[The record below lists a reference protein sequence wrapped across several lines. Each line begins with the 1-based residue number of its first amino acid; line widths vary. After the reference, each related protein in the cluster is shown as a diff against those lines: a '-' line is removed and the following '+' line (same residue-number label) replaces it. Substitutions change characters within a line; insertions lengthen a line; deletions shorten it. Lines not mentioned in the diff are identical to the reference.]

1 MIVVGSSPTM
11 TKKTES
17 GPYLELLRY
26 PVIVAS
32 VLAGVIFAKWFLA
45 LDLSRITEVGPSGI
59 KLQETREEASVA
71 ISELEARLDETVAR
85 LSGVEEQIETSGVVR
100 KKMVSEVSE
109 SSDAV
114 ARLSRAIT
122 DGDGTLLEGKKGY
135 IWIGNYRAD
144 TEGWE
149 RQNLLQ
155 VDSRLPI
162 ERPPPRLA
170 KGSQYRLAIN
180 TILRDRI
187 PPNNDEYFR
196 ARKNLGVVPRGTLL
210 TLVGEPVG
218 IEREFAEQFWAEIEV
233 AE

>member
-1 MIVVGSSPTM
+1 M
-11 TKKTES
+11 TKKSEGGS
-17 GPYLELLRY
+17 YLELLRY

-32 VLAGVIFAKWFLA
+32 VLAGVIVANWFLA

-71 ISELEARLDETVAR
+71 ISELEARLDETAAR
-85 LSGVEEQIETSGVVR
+85 VSAVEEQIEASGGVAR

-114 ARLSRAIT
+114 ASLSRAIN
-122 DGDGTLLEGKKGY
+122 DREGTLLEGREGY
-135 IWIGNYRAD
+135 IWIGNYKAA
-144 TEGWE
+144 THGWD

-155 VDSRLPI
+155 VDSRLPV
-162 ERPPPRLA
+162 ERPPSQLA
-170 KGSQYRLAIN
+170 KGSQFRLAIN
-180 TILRDRI
+180 TVLRDGL
-187 PPNNDEYFR
+187 PPNDEEYFR

-210 TLVGEPVG
+210 TLLGEPVG
-218 IEREFAEQFWAEIEV
+218 IDREFAKQYWAEMEV